1 MKNVYL
7 KIAIVL
13 FTVMFIVSGTYKT
26 ITLGDSE
33 SSRFSKKVGTS
44 QEISKIIVFCAGL
57 FELVA
62 SAFIIYGIFTDN
74 DFIAELGV
82 YGLIIFTVLAT
93 LIFYVIP
100 FKYQPFLSNLSV
112 IMGLYLILNLC
123 MFKE

>member
-1 MKNVYL
+1 MQNLYL

-26 ITLGDSE
+26 VTLGDSE
-33 SSRFSKKVGTS
+33 SGRLSKKIGTPD
-44 QEISKIIVFCAGL
+44 EFSKIIVFCAGL

-62 SAFIIYGIFTDN
+62 SAFIIYGIFADN

-82 YGLIIFTVLAT
+82 YGLIIFTILAT
-93 LIFYVIP
+93 LIFYVVP

>member
-1 MKNVYL
+1 MKNLYL

-26 ITLGDSE
+26 FTLGNSE
-33 SSRFSKKVGTS
+33 SKRFSNKVGTP
-44 QEISKIIVFCAGL
+44 ENLSKIIVFLAGL
-57 FELVA
+57 FELIA
-62 SAFIIYGIFTDN
+62 SALIIYGIFTNN
-74 DFIAELGV
+74 DFIAEIGV

-93 LIFYVIP
+93 LIFYVSP

-123 MFKE
+123 MFKD